1 MEFPLLQICI
11 YYCGDLKKM
20 RVLKSWKLQ
29 NSSVN
34 GANGIKGPT
43 NLQLGDLL
51 YIVILLELIPPRQFS
66 ETKPN

>member
-1 MEFPLLQICI
+1 
-11 YYCGDLKKM
+11 M

-43 NLQLGDLL
+43 NLQLEDLL
-51 YIVILLELIPPRQFS
+51 YIVILLELIPPRKFG

>member
-1 MEFPLLQICI
+1 MI
-11 YYCGDLKKM
+11 
-20 RVLKSWKLQ
+20 VLKSWKLQ

-34 GANGIKGPT
+34 GANGIKSPT

-51 YIVILLELIPPRQFS
+51 YIVILLELIPPRKFD